1 MKSNSKGEF
10 EMFATFDYNEVVSR
24 ATLEHEDGSVA
35 EVFCVKPGKPFM
47 DFHGAYIT
55 IDGAPTCKNNRE
67 FRRFVTER

>member
-35 EVFCVKPGKPFM
+35 EVLCVKPGKPFM